1 MLAISARRNLP
12 RCWDSG
18 DWLRLTMSY
27 SISDTDFSL
36 PSASCVSICNRRLFP
51 TALRVTVIFGPFFV
65 GSEGLG
71 IGSPIC

>member
-1 MLAISARRNLP
+1 MLTISARRNLP
-12 RCWDSG
+12 RCWDRA
-18 DWLRLTMSY
+18 DWLRLGMSC

-36 PSASCVSICNRRLFP
+36 PSASYVSICNRRLFP
-51 TALRVTVIFGPFFV
+51 IALRTTDIFGPFFV

>member
-1 MLAISARRNLP
+1 
-12 RCWDSG
+12 
-18 DWLRLTMSY
+18 MSY

-51 TALRVTVIFGPFFV
+51 KALSITVIFDPFFV

-71 IGSPIC
+71 IGPLFVEGHLTHINIHDNTIGYYISE